1 MVMNPQDEQMNKPR
15 GGLLGL
21 FDKAMKA
28 DEDTGLSPLQNFA
41 AALDPLILKDLRGGE
56 GIRQQGVQRAAT
68 MSKNKTVDMLR
79 QQGRNDLADA
89 VMNRTIGPK
98 EAFSVMQSEKA
109 ADTAFQRQKDL
120 AAFSAGLKAPAAPK
134 LYSEFAKLNADLQA
148 GNISKDQYNA
158 SVQSFLNKNK
168 MSIRPFRD
176 INRKKTKV
184 VTVGSVKIGGDNPI
198 SVQSMTN
205 TLTTDIEATINQIN
219 QITEAGGD
227 LVRVSCPDK
236 ESTQALK
243 KIIAPKKN
251 LSFSENFFHMCFG
264 KVPEKEIV
272 KAFDVSLIL
281 YAEHSFNVSTFT
293 ARTITSSLSD
303 IHGAITGAIASLK
316 GPLHGGA
323 NEEVMHMMKKIKK
336 PENALKWINNALK
349 NKEVVMGFGHRVYKS
364 GDSRVP
370 TMREYFGKVAKI
382 KKDKTFEKI
391 YDIVE
396 KVMIKKKNIHPNV
409 DYPTGPTYHLMGFDT
424 DFFTP
429 IFVISRIT
437 GWSAHIMEQHAANK
451 LIRPLAK
458 YKGSKHRTVMQL
470 NQR

>member
-1 MVMNPQDEQMNKPR
+1 MSDEIKK
-15 GGLLGL
+15 GLLGIVV
-21 FDKAMKA
+21 
-28 DEDTGLSPLQNFA
+28 DETEVSKVMPEINSLTYRGYA
-41 AALDPLILKDLRGGE
+41 AQDLCEYCRFEEVAYLILNKDLPNSIQLKKFEKEEKDNRE
-56 GIRQQGVQRAAT
+56 L
-68 MSKNKTVDMLR
+68 SKNLYQVIKNMPKKSHPMDVART
-79 QQGRNDLADA
+79 A
-89 VMNRTIGPK
+89 V
-98 EAFSVMQSEKA
+98 SVMGLEDKETSDSSPEANMRKA
-109 ADTAFQRQKDL
+109 LRIFSKTPTAL
-120 AAFSAGLKAPAAPK
+120 AAF
-134 LYSEFAKLNADLQA
+134 YR
-148 GNISKDQYNA
+148 
-158 SVQSFLNKNK
+158 
-168 MSIRPFRD
+168 IR
-176 INRKKTKV
+176 T
-184 VTVGSVKIGGDNPI
+184 G
-198 SVQSMTN
+198 
-205 TLTTDIEATINQIN
+205 
-219 QITEAGGD
+219 
-227 LVRVSCPDK
+227 
-236 ESTQALK
+236 K
-243 KIIAPKKN
+243 KIIKPKKS
-251 LSFSENFFHMCFG
+251 LSFSENFFYMCFG
-264 KVPEKEIV
+264 KVPQKEIV

-336 PENALKWINNALK
+336 PANALKWINNALK
-349 NKEVVMGFGHRVYKS
+349 NKDVVMGFGHRVYKS

-396 KVMIKKKNIHPNV
+396 KVMIKEKNIHPNV

-437 GWSAHIMEQHAANK
+437 GWSAHIIEQHAANK
-451 LIRPLAK
+451 LIRPLAS
-458 YKGSKHRTVMQL
+458 YKGNQHRKVVQL

>member
-1 MVMNPQDEQMNKPR
+1 MSDEIKK
-15 GGLLGL
+15 GLLGIVV
-21 FDKAMKA
+21 
-28 DEDTGLSPLQNFA
+28 DETEVSKVMPEINSLTYRGYA
-41 AALDPLILKDLRGGE
+41 AQDLCEYCRFEEVAYLILNKDLPNSIQLKKFE
-56 GIRQQGVQRAAT
+56 KQERAEREL
-68 MSKNKTVDMLR
+68 SKNLYEIIKHMPKKSHPMDVART
-79 QQGRNDLADA
+79 A
-89 VMNRTIGPK
+89 V
-98 EAFSVMQSEKA
+98 SVMGLEDKETSDSSPEANMRKA
-109 ADTAFQRQKDL
+109 LRIFAKTPTAL
-120 AAFSAGLKAPAAPK
+120 AAF
-134 LYSEFAKLNADLQA
+134 YR
-148 GNISKDQYNA
+148 
-158 SVQSFLNKNK
+158 
-168 MSIRPFRD
+168 IR
-176 INRKKTKV
+176 N
-184 VTVGSVKIGGDNPI
+184 G
-198 SVQSMTN
+198 
-205 TLTTDIEATINQIN
+205 
-219 QITEAGGD
+219 
-227 LVRVSCPDK
+227 
-236 ESTQALK
+236 K
-243 KIIAPKKN
+243 KIIKPKKT
-251 LSFSENFFHMCFG
+251 LTFAENFFYMCFG
-264 KVPEKEIV
+264 KVPQHEIV

-323 NEEVMHMMKKIKK
+323 NEEVMHMMNKIKK

-349 NKEVVMGFGHRVYKS
+349 NKDVVMGFGHRVYKS

-382 KKDKTFEKI
+382 KKDKKFEKI

-396 KVMIKKKNIHPNV
+396 KVMIKEKNIHPNV

-458 YKGSKHRTVMQL
+458 YKGNKHRKVMEL
-470 NQR
+470 NYR

>member
-1 MVMNPQDEQMNKPR
+1 MSDEIKKGLMGVTVDETAISKVMPEINSLTYRGYAAQDLCAKCKFEEV
-15 GGLLGL
+15 
-21 FDKAMKA
+21 AY
-28 DEDTGLSPLQNFA
+28 
-41 AALDPLILKDLRGGE
+41 LILNGELPNKKQLKDFEKQETKERKL
-56 GIRQQGVQRAAT
+56 
-68 MSKNKTVDMLR
+68 SKSLVSAIKSIPKTAHPMDVAR
-79 QQGRNDLADA
+79 TA
-89 VMNRTIGPK
+89 VSIMGLEDKETRDNSPK
-98 EAFSVMQSEKA
+98 ANMRKVMRIFSKTPVA
-109 ADTAFQRQKDL
+109 L
-120 AAFSAGLKAPAAPK
+120 AAFYRS
-134 LYSEFAKLNADLQA
+134 
-148 GNISKDQYNA
+148 
-158 SVQSFLNKNK
+158 
-168 MSIRPFRD
+168 
-176 INRKKTKV
+176 RK
-184 VTVGSVKIGGDNPI
+184 G
-198 SVQSMTN
+198 
-205 TLTTDIEATINQIN
+205 
-219 QITEAGGD
+219 
-227 LVRVSCPDK
+227 
-236 ESTQALK
+236 K
-243 KIIAPKKN
+243 KIIPPKNN

-264 KVPEKEIV
+264 KVPNKDIV

-323 NEEVMHMMKKIKK
+323 NEEVMHMMNKIKK
-336 PENALKWINNALK
+336 PENALKWINNALD
-349 NKEVVMGFGHRVYKS
+349 NKDVVMGFGHRVYKS

-382 KKDKTFEKI
+382 KKDKKFEKI

-396 KVMIKKKNIHPNV
+396 KVMIKRKDIHPNV

-458 YKGSKHRTVMQL
+458 YKGSKHRKVMEL
-470 NQR
+470 NYR

>member
-1 MVMNPQDEQMNKPR
+1 MSDDIKK
-15 GGLLGL
+15 GLLGIIV
-21 FDKAMKA
+21 
-28 DEDTGLSPLQNFA
+28 DETEISKVMPEINSLTYRGYA
-41 AALDPLILKDLRGGE
+41 AQDLCARCEFEEVAYLILNKELPNKKQLKE
-56 GIRQQGVQRAAT
+56 FKKELSKEIT
-68 MSKNKTVDMLR
+68 LSKNLINILKKIPKKSHPMDVART
-79 QQGRNDLADA
+79 A
-89 VMNRTIGPK
+89 V
-98 EAFSVMQSEKA
+98 SVMGLEDKETRDNSQKA
-109 ADTAFQRQKDL
+109 NLRKAIRIFAKTPTAL
-120 AAFSAGLKAPAAPK
+120 AAFYRL
-134 LYSEFAKLNADLQA
+134 
-148 GNISKDQYNA
+148 
-158 SVQSFLNKNK
+158 
-168 MSIRPFRD
+168 
-176 INRKKTKV
+176 RK
-184 VTVGSVKIGGDNPI
+184 G
-198 SVQSMTN
+198 
-205 TLTTDIEATINQIN
+205 
-219 QITEAGGD
+219 
-227 LVRVSCPDK
+227 
-236 ESTQALK
+236 K
-243 KIIAPKKN
+243 KIMAPKKKFN
-251 LSFSENFFHMCFG
+251 FSENFFHMCFG
-264 KVPEKEIV
+264 KVPNKEIV

-323 NEEVMHMMKKIKK
+323 NEEVMHMMNKIKK

-349 NKEVVMGFGHRVYKS
+349 NKDVVMGFGHRVYKS

-370 TMREYFGKVAKI
+370 TMREYFKRVAII

-396 KVMIKKKNIHPNV
+396 KVMIKEKNIYPNV

-451 LIRPLAK
+451 LIRPLAS
-458 YKGSKHRTVMQL
+458 YKGNKHRKVIQL